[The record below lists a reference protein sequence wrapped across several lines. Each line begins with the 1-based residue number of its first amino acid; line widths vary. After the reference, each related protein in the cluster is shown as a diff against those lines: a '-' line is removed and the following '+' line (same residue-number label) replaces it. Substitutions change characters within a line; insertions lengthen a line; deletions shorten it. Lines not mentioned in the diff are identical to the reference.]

1 LLIIIHA
8 LVVLIYVGAFQPN
21 VYLSNEQMVS
31 KLNVTYLALIR
42 LGFEKVDVEEA
53 LSHTYTGESEDAL
66 DWVGSCLTASF
77 LMLFI
82 KQTHVV

>member
-1 LLIIIHA
+1 MMVSISI
-8 LVVLIYVGAFQPN
+8 GAFQPN

-42 LGFEKVDVEEA
+42 LGFEKADVEEA

-66 DWVGSCLTASF
+66 DWVRSCLLACFSTINTNAN
-77 LMLFI
+77 MPCV
-82 KQTHVV
+82 TNA